1 MGGDFALEVTPSLA
15 LRAFGWLQRSLA
27 SASGFRIVSCW
38 TLAGASGF
46 RWRTRCGHLCRL
58 PTC

>member
-27 SASGFRIVSCW
+27 GASGFRIVSCW
-38 TLAGASGF
+38 TLAGASEF
-46 RWRTRCGHLCRL
+46 PLDSFC
-58 PTC
+58 